1 MRRTDAYTRVQQNTI
16 KPGRGVAS
24 YERHVTV
31 GKYMSSSDICSLK
44 STRVHGKENM
54 LMEHIHSLENTNIYS
69 KIYILTENIQLMF

>member
-31 GKYMSSSDICSLK
+31 GKYISSSDVCSLK
-44 STRVHGKENM
+44 STRVHGRES
-54 LMEHIHSLENTNIYS
+54 IHSLENINIYS